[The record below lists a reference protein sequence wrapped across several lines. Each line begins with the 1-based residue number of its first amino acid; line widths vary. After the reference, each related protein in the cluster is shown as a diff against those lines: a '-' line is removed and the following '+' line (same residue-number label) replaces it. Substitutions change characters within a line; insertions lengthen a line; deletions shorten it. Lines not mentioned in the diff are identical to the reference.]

1 MGTPEYI
8 KRAKNKYNSKFYLVQ
23 VRLPRETRERIQSA
37 LKDGESINSYCADA
51 VLEKLEGKT
60 EQNQYAAYDEQKS
73 HASLQAL
80 IDAKRKEYEENKEKV
95 DPEEIRR
102 LTIARASDINEGLGE
117 RKKKTEDEDF

>member
-1 MGTPEYI
+1 MKTKDYTR
-8 KRAKNKYNSKFYLVQ
+8 RAVDNYNQKFDFVR
-23 VRLPRETRERIQSA
+23 VRLPKGTIERIKGA

-60 EQNQYAAYDEQKS
+60 EQNRYAAYDEQKS

>member
-1 MGTPEYI
+1 MAVTKSHI
-8 KRAKNKYNSKFYLVQ
+8 KATSKYEREAYFKTLVRFKKDDEEKIRKSANGNLNGFIVECVLNAINGNAK
-23 VRLPRETRERIQSA
+23 P
-37 LKDGESINSYCADA
+37 D
-51 VLEKLEGKT
+51 
-60 EQNQYAAYDEQKS
+60 YAAYDEQKS

-117 RKKKTEDEDF
+117 RKKKTEDGDF